1 MKVTLHESQI
11 EEIILEETIAVLEEN
26 NIKLDEYLGLARL
39 GGVLGRGAL
48 GLGKGALNLLKK
60 PFAAGSAAGRAY
72 RSAKA
77 SRAAG
82 LRSAGGKAAGAG
94 AKGAGDAG
102 LRSLVG
108 QTWGQWFLGQL
119 IGWVFVPFAVSV
131 ASTGA
136 MAWIVYQVIEEIW
149 RPWSDNEGMLPAA
162 ARRFSERAEAK
173 YKELLEVLATS
184 VVAYEGFS
192 LGKGGAAIAG
202 IWDLVLGPFDLVLGA
217 IWEGSADYT
226 ELDILG
232 LLSPWLSTVTGRS
245 WSSSINRRR
254 REELTKFHE
263 ILEEEG
269 PIVFDEG
276 GWFSEAKGLVP
287 NPNYNTQKLNSSMK
301 QRLSKLLDN
310 EERLAQEAG
319 IQYDKDEF
327 LSNALH

>member
-39 GGVLGRGAL
+39 GGAAVRGAL

-60 PFAAGSAAGRAY
+60 PFAAGPAAGRAY

-108 QTWGQWFLGQL
+108 QTWGQWFLSQL
-119 IGWVFVPFAVSV
+119 IGWVFVPFAVTL
-131 ASTGA
+131 AGYGG
-136 MAWIVYQVIEEIW
+136 MAWILYQAIEEIW

-192 LGKGGAAIAG
+192 LGATGGVMAAI
-202 IWDLVLGPFDLVLGA
+202 FDLVQGPLDLILGGMWKGA
-217 IWEGSADYT
+217 FGGEGYADAT
-226 ELDILG
+226 EFDILG
-232 LLSPWLSTVTGRS
+232 LLSPWLSTLTGRS

-269 PIVFDEG
+269 PIVFD
-276 GWFSEAKGLVP
+276 
-287 NPNYNTQKLNSSMK
+287 
-301 QRLSKLLDN
+301 
-310 EERLAQEAG
+310 
-319 IQYDKDEF
+319 
-327 LSNALH
+327 